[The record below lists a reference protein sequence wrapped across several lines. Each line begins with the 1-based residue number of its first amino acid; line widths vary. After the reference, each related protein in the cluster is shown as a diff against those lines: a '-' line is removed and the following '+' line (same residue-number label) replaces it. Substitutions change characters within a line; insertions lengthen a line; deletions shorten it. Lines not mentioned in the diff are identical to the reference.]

1 MKFLPNE
8 TKNVL
13 SYKLL
18 FYLLVQFVA
27 CARTGDDV
35 RLDVLSVRSRQ
46 IRCVHYILTL
56 MYAIVF

>member
-8 TKNVL
+8 AKNAL

-18 FYLLVQFVA
+18 LYLLVQFVA

>member
-8 TKNVL
+8 AKNVL

-46 IRCVHYILTL
+46 IRCVHYALIN
-56 MYAIVF
+56 